1 MKPYIDAFPG
11 HGPRLNRAETPL
23 QSSGKA
29 YALALI
35 DPLQTEPHEKSLRVG
50 RQQLE
55 NLVYHLNIIPH
66 NDTVDGAHRLYKMAV
81 TKEGFTRGRRR
92 GEVRWTLR
100 IQLFCL
106 CSRLCG
112 GLVVCR
118 LPVQDLTICLCKHV
132 AAFLLCRRIQAR
144 RSAVCAEAACRQK
157 LALWPSAPRGSLL
170 LACTAMP
177 RAQLLCPHGGLG
189 LAWAALHGAHEV
201 APPKDADLAGEV
213 APVVRLPR
221 QECLRS
227 PGHTV
232 SPWETT
238 PTHGVPAPCRLQ
250 AHASTSSPARPTSR
264 SC

>member
-11 HGPRLNRAETPL
+11 HGARLDRAETPL

-92 GEVRWTLR
+92 GEVRRTLR
-100 IQLFCL
+100 RQLFCL
-106 CSRLCG
+106 CIWLCG

-132 AAFLLCRRIQAR
+132 AAFCFPAASRQGELLFVQ
-144 RSAVCAEAACRQK
+144 RQ
-157 LALWPSAPRGSLL
+157 LAGSSLWLCPSAPRGSLL
-170 LACTAMP
+170 LACAAMP
-177 RAQLLCPHGGLG
+177 HAHCYAPEACVGSSAWCP
-189 LAWAALHGAHEV
+189 
-201 APPKDADLAGEV
+201 
-213 APVVRLPR
+213 
-221 QECLRS
+221 
-227 PGHTV
+227 
-232 SPWETT
+232 
-238 PTHGVPAPCRLQ
+238 
-250 AHASTSSPARPTSR
+250 
-264 SC
+264 